1 MGRLAT
7 LQLLERIRMPGAGHM
22 VHVEHTLLF
31 RESTRPL
38 KQTAPS
44 PVG

>member
-1 MGRLAT
+1 